1 MQQQF
6 AAFVVKSPRP
16 GVDSLVPHSSLSAVD
31 LVRKCADS
39 KDAEAWQE
47 LVRRFH
53 PVIAA
58 AVLRTARRWCEP
70 PRQLLD
76 DLIQDT
82 YFKLCNDNCRL
93 LRSFQPEHSNSIYGF
108 LQVMAANVVHD
119 HFKAERAGKRG
130 AGRPTEAI
138 SERVQSDPGARA
150 TAAGSSDA
158 MDHQIRLRQIDE
170 VLARVVAGPDRKRN
184 CMIFFLYYRQGLT
197 ASEIAALPSLGLTTK
212 GVESIIS
219 RLTHMIRSHVNIEGF
234 GRAKSL

>member
-1 MQQQF
+1 L
-6 AAFVVKSPRP
+6 APY
-16 GVDSLVPHSSLSAVD
+16 SSLSAVE
-31 LVRKCADS
+31 LVSKCADAN
-39 KDAEAWQE
+39 DAQAWQE

-58 AVLRTARRWCEP
+58 AVLRTARRWGEP
-70 PRQLLD
+70 PQQLLD

-82 YFKLCNDNCRL
+82 YFKLCNDDCRL

-108 LQVMAANVVHD
+108 LRVMAANVVHD
-119 HFKAERAGKRG
+119 HFKAEWAGKRG
-130 AGRPTEAI
+130 AGQKTESI
-138 SERVQSDPGARA
+138 SERVQSEPGARA
-150 TAAGSSDA
+150 PARGSSDA
-158 MDHQIRLRQIDE
+158 MDRQIRLRQVDE
-170 VLARVVAGPDRKRN
+170 MLARVAAGPDRKRN

-219 RLTHMIRSHVNIEGF
+219 RLTHMIRSHISAEGL

>member
-1 MQQQF
+1 MLL
-6 AAFVVKSPRP
+6 APY
-16 GVDSLVPHSSLSAVD
+16 SSLSAVD

-39 KDAEAWQE
+39 KDREVWRE

-82 YFKLCNDNCRL
+82 YLKLCNDNCRL

-130 AGRPTEAI
+130 AGQKTESI
-138 SERVQSDPGARA
+138 SERVQSDPAARA
-150 TAAGSSDA
+150 SARGSSDS
-158 MDHQIRLRQIDE
+158 MERHLRLRQIDE
-170 VLARVVAGPDRKRN
+170 VLAQVAAGPDHKRN

-197 ASEIAALPSLGLTTK
+197 ASEIAALPSLHLTTK
-212 GVESIIS
+212 GVESILA
-219 RLTHMIRSHVNIEGF
+219 RLTHMIRSHITHEGF
-234 GRAKSL
+234 GRVKSL

>member
-1 MQQQF
+1 L
-6 AAFVVKSPRP
+6 A
-16 GVDSLVPHSSLSAVD
+16 PHSSLSTVE

-39 KDAEAWQE
+39 KDGEAWRE

-58 AVLRTARRWCEP
+58 AVLRTARRWSEP

-93 LRSFQPEHSNSIYGF
+93 LRSFRPEHSNSMYGF

-119 HFKAERAGKRG
+119 HFKAECAGKRG
-130 AGRPTEAI
+130 AGRQTESI
-138 SERVQSDPGARA
+138 SERVHFNPGATA
-150 TAAGSSDA
+150 KAAGSSDA
-158 MDHQIRLRQIDE
+158 MERQIRLRQIDE
-170 VLARVVAGPDRKRN
+170 VLARVAAGPDRKRN
-184 CMIFFLYYRQGLT
+184 CMIFLLYYRQGLT
-197 ASEIAALPSLGLTTK
+197 AAEIAALPSLRLTTK
-212 GVESIIS
+212 GVESIIA
-219 RLTHMIRSHVNIEGF
+219 RLTHMIRSQIALEGF